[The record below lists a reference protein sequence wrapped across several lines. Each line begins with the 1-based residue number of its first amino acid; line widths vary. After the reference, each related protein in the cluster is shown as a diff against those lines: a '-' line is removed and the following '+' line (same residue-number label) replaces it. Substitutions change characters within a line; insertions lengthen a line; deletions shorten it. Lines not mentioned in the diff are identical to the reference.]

1 MDIEER
7 VSRSTRGDVGC
18 MKETGQMEGSMMG
31 RVLVMEEGDEIEVDN
46 IAVVIEGIE
55 GMGIKSG

>member
-1 MDIEER
+1 
-7 VSRSTRGDVGC
+7 
-18 MKETGQMEGSMMG
+18 MMG

-55 GMGIKSG
+55 GMGIKS